1 MPALYITATGTD
13 IGKTFVS
20 IGLIAALRRRGRG
33 VAALKPVVTGF
44 GESNVSSSDP
54 ALLLKACGQTPDL
67 AAIAKIA
74 PWRFAAPLSPDM
86 AAALEGKAIDIAA
99 LTRFCN
105 AAIAQADDALLIE
118 GIGGLMVPL
127 DAKTTICDLI
137 AALDI
142 PMLLIAGTYLGSLSH
157 TLSALEVA
165 QKRGLAIAAL
175 VINETQDSAVPIEAV
190 CESLGH
196 FWQGPIVALH
206 RDPALHAAAFERLA
220 ELYPSP
226 PASVA

>member
-20 IGLIAALRRRGRG
+20 VGLIEALRRRGRR
-33 VAALKPVVTGF
+33 VTALKPVVTGF
-44 GESNVSSSDP
+44 DEKNFSGSDP
-54 ALLLKACGQTPDL
+54 ALLLKACGQMPDL

-86 AAALEGKAIDIAA
+86 AAELEGKAIDIAA

-105 AAIAQADDALLIE
+105 AAIAAAQDALLIE

-127 DAKTTICDLI
+127 DRKTTIRDLI

-142 PMLLIAGTYLGSLSH
+142 PMVLVAGTYLGSLSH
-157 TLSALEVA
+157 TLSALDVA
-165 QKRGLAIAAL
+165 QTRGLAIAAL
-175 VINETQDSAVPIEAV
+175 VVNETQDSTVPIEAT
-190 CESLGH
+190 CESLGD
-196 FWQGPIVALH
+196 FWRGPIIAVH
-206 RDPALHAAAFERLA
+206 RAPAVHGPAFESLA
-220 ELYPSP
+220 ELLPSP
-226 PASVA
+226 PASMA

>member
-1 MPALYITATGTD
+1 MAALYITATGTD

-20 IGLIAALRRRGRG
+20 LGLIEALRRRGRR

-44 GESNVSSSDP
+44 DERNFAGSDP

-74 PWRFAAPLSPDM
+74 PWRFATPLSPDM
-86 AAALEGKAIDIAA
+86 AARLEGQAIDIAA
-99 LTRFCN
+99 LARFCN
-105 AAIAQADDALLIE
+105 TAIAKADDALLIE

-127 DAKTTICDLI
+127 DPKTTICDLI
-137 AALDI
+137 AVLDI
-142 PMLLIAGTYLGSLSH
+142 PIILVAGTYLGSLSH

-165 QKRGLAIAAL
+165 RTRGLAVAAL
-175 VINETQDSAVPIEAV
+175 VVNETQDPAVPIEAV

-196 FWQGPIVALH
+196 FWRGPMIAVH
-206 RDPALHAAAFERLA
+206 RAPALHAAAFERLT
-220 ELYPSP
+220 ELLPSP

>member
-1 MPALYITATGTD
+1 LAALYITATGTD

-20 IGLIAALRRRGRG
+20 LGLIEALRRRGRK
-33 VAALKPVVTGF
+33 VAALKPIVTGF
-44 GESNVSSSDP
+44 DEKNFSGSDP
-54 ALLLKACGQTPDL
+54 ALLLKACGQAPDL

-86 AAALEGKAIDIAA
+86 AAGLVGKAIDIAA
-99 LTRFCN
+99 LARFCN
-105 AAIAQADDALLIE
+105 TAIAGVDDALLIE

-137 AALDI
+137 ATLDI

-165 QKRGLAIAAL
+165 QKRGLPIAAL
-175 VINETQDSAVPIEAV
+175 VVNETQDSAVPIEAV

-196 FWQGPIVALH
+196 FWHGPIIALH
-206 RDPALHAAAFERLA
+206 RDPARHAAVFERLA
-220 ELYPSP
+220 ELLPSP
-226 PASVA
+226 PASMA